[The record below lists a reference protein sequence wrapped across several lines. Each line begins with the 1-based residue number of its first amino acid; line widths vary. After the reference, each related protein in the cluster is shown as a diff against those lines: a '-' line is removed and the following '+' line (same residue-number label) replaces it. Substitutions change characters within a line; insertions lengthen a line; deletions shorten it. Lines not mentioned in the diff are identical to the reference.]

1 MSNVRRGSVLFLEVP
16 FLKISEP
23 QHGSSWA
30 KKFLKTMGSL
40 FLAYPWQERLNLI
53 QKVNQYMGCCQA
65 DQPMENHMKSHQDVQ
80 EALSRER
87 NLPIC
92 GNSNVHPQEVPEEEP
107 QQDEPQDHKT
117 KTNHLL
123 KNKSILLKM
132 IPWVKR

>member
-1 MSNVRRGSVLFLEVP
+1 
-16 FLKISEP
+16 
-23 QHGSSWA
+23 
-30 KKFLKTMGSL
+30 
-40 FLAYPWQERLNLI
+40 
-53 QKVNQYMGCCQA
+53 
-65 DQPMENHMKSHQDVQ
+65 VQ

-132 IPWVKR
+132 IPWVKS